1 MSHHDVLTFT
11 IESSHFA
18 CDDLAVRRF
27 TGKESIGHL
36 FEYDLEVV
44 CKHHDGPDPDT
55 MTGAEVTLVIERFEG
70 QGAGWDGVRRLHG
83 VVAEVDDLLSGHA
96 DLRVYRLHV
105 VPHAFALALVETQ
118 DIFMGLCVPDLIKA
132 KLGAVGLTDVDFRL
146 IGTYAERELVVQY
159 KESDLAFISR
169 LAEHLGISFFFE
181 HGELGEK
188 MVFTDHPGG
197 FGHADSPE
205 PLPFRARGDA
215 RDVFALEAKRRMIP
229 AFYAVRDYNY
239 RKPLLEIT
247 AEHELAS
254 AFPGGVIEYGTHHKT
269 LEEGKILAVVRAEE
283 RRAAQLV
290 YTGKSAVPALSA
302 GSRFT
307 LDHPDL
313 GAIELLVTEVEHQ
326 ASQVVHGVG
335 SAGEPGYANTFRAI
349 PADRAY
355 RPPRVTPKPR
365 IAGLITGVIDAGG
378 APGTPKYA
386 QLDSEGRY
394 TVRFL
399 FDTTPRGE
407 RPASRPV
414 RMLQNHVGEGYGT
427 HFPLKPGVEVAIG
440 FIDGDP
446 DRPLIVG
453 AAPNA
458 MTPSP
463 VNNENPGVHRI
474 RTSSGIVVDMAE

>member
-1 MSHHDVLTFT
+1 MSHDNVFTFT

-18 CDDLAVRRF
+18 CEDLAVRRF
-27 TGKESIGHL
+27 TGKESISHL

-55 MTGAEVTLVIERFEG
+55 MTGAEVTLVIERFES

-96 DLRVYRLHV
+96 NLRVYRLRV
-105 VPHAFALALVETQ
+105 VPRAFALALVETQ
-118 DIFMGLCVPDLIKA
+118 DIFMGLSIPDLIRD
-132 KLGAVGLTDVDFRL
+132 KLAAVGLSDIDLRL
-146 IGTYAERELVVQY
+146 LGNYPEREFVVQY
-159 KESDLAFISR
+159 KESDLAFVSR
-169 LAEHLGISFFFE
+169 LVEHLGISFFFE
-181 HGELGEK
+181 HGEAGDR
-188 MVFTDHPGG
+188 MIFTDHAGG
-197 FGHADSPE
+197 FGHTDSPG
-205 PLPFRARGDA
+205 PIPFRAKGDA

-247 AEHELAS
+247 AEHALPS

-269 LEEGKILAVVRAEE
+269 LEEGKTLVVVRAEE
-283 RRAAQLV
+283 RQAAQLV
-290 YTGKSAVPALSA
+290 YTGRSAVPALSA
-302 GSRFT
+302 GLRFE

-313 GAIELLVTEVEHQ
+313 GTIELLVTEVEHQ
-326 ASQVVHGVG
+326 ASLVVEGADSG
-335 SAGEPGYANTFRAI
+335 GEPGYANTFQAI
-349 PADRAY
+349 PADRTY
-355 RPPRVTPKPR
+355 RPRRVTPKPR
-365 IAGLITGVIDAGG
+365 IAGLITGVVDAGG
-378 APGTPKYA
+378 AGGTAKYA

-394 TVRFL
+394 SVRFL

-427 HFPLKPGVEVAIG
+427 HFPLKPGVEVVIG

-453 AAPNA
+453 AVPNPV
-458 MTPSP
+458 TPSP

-474 RTSSGIVVDMAE
+474 RTASGIVVDMAE